1 MTDYS
6 PILSQFEVALQHEIK
21 ENAQYLT
28 AKAGEVI
35 MDVGQNIRISPIL
48 ISGVIKVSR
57 IDQDGNEILLYYLN
71 PLESCAMTFTCCMQ
85 TKSSEI
91 RATIEEDA
99 EILAIPVKLMD
110 RWMTEYPSW
119 KSFVMNSIQSR
130 FDELLHTIDHI
141 AFEKLDERLVH
152 YLKEKKRISGSTLI
166 NLSHEQIASDLA
178 TSRVVVSRLLK
189 KLEQQEKVLLYRN
202 QVKLLSTL

>member
-6 PILSQFEVALQHEIK
+6 PILSQFEVALQQEIK

-152 YLKEKKRISGSTLI
+152 YLKEKKRISGSALI